1 MSWQKSR
8 KEGKRKKKGKDKF
21 FVLWHSTTH
30 ATVQEE
36 KSSTFSFLH
45 YKVFVKVH
53 HVVVFE
59 QVEETEEQAKKV
71 SRGFQSISLSLY
83 TPVSVCQRE
92 SVVLLCV
99 TLDKLLS
106 FFLLFFAGW
115 KWSASIH
122 DKRETEEKEE
132 KSWCDGA
139 EGHAKRH
146 GILWRGLFSSFYL
159 H

>member
-21 FVLWHSTTH
+21 FVLWQSTTH

-59 QVEETEEQAKKV
+59 QVEETEEQAKK
-71 SRGFQSISLSLY
+71 SKSWISEYLSLY

-106 FFLLFFAGW
+106 FCLLFFAGW

-122 DKRETEEKEE
+122 DKRETEEK
-132 KSWCDGA
+132 
-139 EGHAKRH
+139 
-146 GILWRGLFSSFYL
+146 
-159 H
+159 

>member
-21 FVLWHSTTH
+21 FVLWQSTTH

-59 QVEETEEQAKKV
+59 QVEETEEQAKK
-71 SRGFQSISLSLY
+71 SKSWISEYLSLSTPLY
-83 TPVSVCQRE
+83 LSVRE
-92 SVVLLCV
+92 RVWCSCV
-99 TLDKLLS
+99 WLS
-106 FFLLFFAGW
+106 TNFFPFVFCFLLGENEVHRSTI
-115 KWSASIH
+115 KGRQR
-122 DKRETEEKEE
+122 KNKE